1 MGENRVMMAS
11 IPSVLLVSLTPFSF
25 TPTTLLLLSV
35 LTVFLFIYITTDG
48 VWFVPGFGVW
58 SGLVWSA
65 WFGFLLFCLL
75 LVACTGLAWFA
86 CLLLGCLGFCARLVL
101 QLRKKEMGCV
111 CFAHAKCCP
120 SPGRER
126 ELRVKHKKFFF
137 TTTTTTRNTP
147 VTLF

>member
-1 MGENRVMMAS
+1 MMVS

-25 TPTTLLLLSV
+25 TPTTLLLLAV

-65 WFGFLLFCLL
+65 WFGFFAVLPVARCLHWFSLVCLL
-75 LVACTGLAWFA
+75 AAWVP
-86 CLLLGCLGFCARLVL
+86 GFCARLVL

-137 TTTTTTRNTP
+137 TTTTTRNTP